1 MQCTKLYNAM
11 EHRKYPVDTQTFDKI
26 IDGKYVYLD
35 KTDLIYKMVK
45 DYSYVFLSR
54 PRRFGKSLLCST
66 LKEYF
71 SGNKELFKGLKI
83 DGMEKEWTKYPVI
96 HLDFSSC
103 KTTDL
108 RAIKKYL
115 SKVLAD
121 YEHEYSLITD
131 EEYETEW
138 KGKNEIEDISNIR
151 LGKIVEAAYKKF
163 GQKVVVIIDEYDAL
177 MLNTIHDDDLQDK
190 IREQQNNLFSPL
202 KELDPYLRFV
212 FITGITKFSQMSI
225 FSTLNNLHDISLL
238 PDYERLCGISMD
250 EFVSQLKNGLKDFA
264 DYNGYTF
271 DETVQRF
278 KNKYDGYHFSFLK
291 QDVFNPFSVIKA
303 LNDKM
308 LNNYWF
314 GSATPSALL
323 KLIRKFD
330 FSMENFEMIEC
341 DSDRF
346 NQPVEKVTD
355 LIPFLFQSGYLT
367 IKDYNREYD
376 LYTLGFP
383 NEEVR
388 SSTAKTLFNYNYQ
401 NTDTV
406 PLKKSYIDFSKSD
419 DLDKFIEALKKFFR
433 RFPFSLNNMNEKH
446 YHSILYTVL
455 TSFGADISA
464 NQETA
469 LGKSDLIL
477 KMPKT
482 VYVIELKY
490 DRSVESALAQIDD
503 RDYTAAVLDD
513 KKRIV
518 KLAIKFS
525 EKDRNIVDYKAVE
538 VKN

>member
-1 MQCTKLYNAM
+1 
-11 EHRKYPVDTQTFDKI
+11 
-26 IDGKYVYLD
+26 
-35 KTDLIYKMVK
+35 
-45 DYSYVFLSR
+45 
-54 PRRFGKSLLCST
+54 
-66 LKEYF
+66 
-71 SGNKELFKGLKI
+71 
-83 DGMEKEWTKYPVI
+83 
-96 HLDFSSC
+96 
-103 KTTDL
+103 
-108 RAIKKYL
+108 
-115 SKVLAD
+115 
-121 YEHEYSLITD
+121 
-131 EEYETEW
+131 
-138 KGKNEIEDISNIR
+138 
-151 LGKIVEAAYKKF
+151 
-163 GQKVVVIIDEYDAL
+163 
-177 MLNTIHDDDLQDK
+177 
-190 IREQQNNLFSPL
+190 
-202 KELDPYLRFV
+202 
-212 FITGITKFSQMSI
+212 KFSQMSI

-250 EFVSQLKNGLKDFA
+250 EFVTQLKNGLKDFA

-406 PLKKSYIDFSKSD
+406 PLKKSYIDFSKND
-419 DLDKFIEALKKFFR
+419 DLGKFIEALKKFFR

-490 DRSVESALAQIDD
+490 DRSVESALDQIDD
-503 RDYTAAVLDD
+503 RDYTAAMLDD

-538 VKN
+538 VKI

>member
-11 EHRKYPVDTQTFDKI
+11 EHRKYPVDTQTFDTI
-26 IDGKYVYLD
+26 INGNYVYLD
-35 KTDLIYKMVK
+35 KTDLIYKMVNEFR
-45 DYSYVFLSR
+45 YVFLSR

-71 SGNKELFKGLKI
+71 SGNKELFKGLYI
-83 DGMEKEWTKYPVI
+83 DKMETEWTKYPVI

-151 LGKIVEAAYKKF
+151 LGKIVESAYKKF

>member
-1 MQCTKLYNAM
+1 MQCTKLHNAM
-11 EHRKYPVDTQTFDKI
+11 EHRKYPVDTQTFDTI
-26 IDGKYVYLD
+26 INGNYVYLD
-35 KTDLIYKMVK
+35 KTDLIYKMVNEFR
-45 DYSYVFLSR
+45 YVFLSR

-71 SGNKELFKGLKI
+71 NGNKELFKGLYI
-83 DGMEKEWTKYPVI
+83 DKMETEWTKYPVI

-151 LGKIVEAAYKKF
+151 LCKIVEAAYKKF
-163 GQKVVVIIDEYDAL
+163 GQKVVVIIDEHDAL

-212 FITGITKFSQMSI
+212 FITGITTFSQMSI

>member
-1 MQCTKLYNAM
+1 MQCTKLHNAM
-11 EHRKYPVDTQTFDKI
+11 EHRKYPVDTQTFDTI
-26 IDGKYVYLD
+26 INGNYVYLD
-35 KTDLIYKMVK
+35 KTDLIYKMVNEFR
-45 DYSYVFLSR
+45 YVFLSR

-71 SGNKELFKGLKI
+71 SGNKELFKGLYI
-83 DGMEKEWTKYPVI
+83 DKMETEWTKYPVI

-138 KGKNEIEDISNIR
+138 KGKNDIEDISNIR
-151 LGKIVEAAYKKF
+151 LGKIVESAYKKF

-464 NQETA
+464 NQETS

>member
-1 MQCTKLYNAM
+1 MQCTKLHNAM
-11 EHRKYPVDTQTFDKI
+11 EHRKYPVDTQTFDTI
-26 IDGKYVYLD
+26 INGNYVYLD
-35 KTDLIYKMVK
+35 KTDLIYKMVNEFR
-45 DYSYVFLSR
+45 YVFLSR

-71 SGNKELFKGLKI
+71 SGNKELFKGLYI
-83 DGMEKEWTKYPVI
+83 DKMETEWTKYPVI

-151 LGKIVEAAYKKF
+151 LGKIVESAYKKF

>member
-1 MQCTKLYNAM
+1 MPCTKLYNAM

-26 IDGKYVYLD
+26 IDGNYVYLD

-71 SGNKELFKGLKI
+71 SGNKELFKGLYI
-83 DGMEKEWTKYPVI
+83 DKMETEWIKYPII

-121 YEHEYSLITD
+121 YEHEYSLISD

-138 KGKNEIEDISNIR
+138 KGKNDIEDISNIR

-177 MLNTIHDDDLQDK
+177 MLNAIHDDDLQDK

-250 EFVSQLKNGLKDFA
+250 EFVTQLKNGLKDFA

-406 PLKKSYIDFSKSD
+406 PLKKSYIDFSKND
-419 DLDKFIEALKKFFR
+419 DLGKFIEALKKFFR

-490 DRSVESALAQIDD
+490 DRSVESALDQIDD

-538 VKN
+538 VKI

>member
-1 MQCTKLYNAM
+1 M
-11 EHRKYPVDTQTFDKI
+11 EHRKYPVDTQTFDTI
-26 IDGKYVYLD
+26 INGNYVYLD
-35 KTDLIYKMVK
+35 KTDLIYKMVNEFR
-45 DYSYVFLSR
+45 YVFLSR

-151 LGKIVEAAYKKF
+151 LGKIVESAYKKF

>member
-11 EHRKYPVDTQTFDKI
+11 EHRKYPVDTQTFDTI
-26 IDGKYVYLD
+26 INGNYVYLD
-35 KTDLIYKMVK
+35 KTDLIYKMVNEFR
-45 DYSYVFLSR
+45 YVFLSR

-71 SGNKELFKGLKI
+71 SGNKELFKGLYI
-83 DGMEKEWTKYPVI
+83 DKMETEWTKYPVI

-138 KGKNEIEDISNIR
+138 KGKNDIEDISNIR
-151 LGKIVEAAYKKF
+151 LGKIVESAYKKF

-271 DETVQRF
+271 DETVQLF

-482 VYVIELKY
+482 IYVIELKY

>member
-1 MQCTKLYNAM
+1 LQCTKLHNAM
-11 EHRKYPVDTQTFDKI
+11 EHRKYPVDTQTFDTI
-26 IDGKYVYLD
+26 INGNYVYLD
-35 KTDLIYKMVK
+35 KTDLIYKMVNEFR
-45 DYSYVFLSR
+45 YVFLSR

-71 SGNKELFKGLKI
+71 SGNKELFKGLYI
-83 DGMEKEWTKYPVI
+83 DKMETEWTKYPVI

-138 KGKNEIEDISNIR
+138 KGKNDIEDISNIR
-151 LGKIVEAAYKKF
+151 LGKIVESAYKKF

>member
-83 DGMEKEWTKYPVI
+83 DGMETEWTKYPVI

-138 KGKNEIEDISNIR
+138 KGKNDIEDISNIR

-250 EFVSQLKNGLKDFA
+250 EFVSQLKDGLKDFA